1 MYLENL
7 KEILKLIE
15 NISPQ
20 AKDYVSKAFDNKRVE
35 VVHFVLTEEN
45 KGVFLI
51 VDNDDCC
58 IFYASFLNESNIE
71 QVLKIIEDKTNEYI
85 SKINSKEICF
95 NVYGENSKVINLVRI
110 LGFNVDIEGF
120 HLEYVGK
127 DAPMINDCKMINK
140 GFNSSMLKEFIDLF
154 DSSYYQLNKDN
165 GWEIDSHAIYAEE
178 FHNKLNQLDK
188 LNQVCSFWLD
198 NELVGAYI
206 FEKNYITDIVVRPS
220 FQNKGYGSCMLAH
233 CIRNMMTNKFVKN
246 IRLRVTKLNVSAKR
260 LYERN
265 NFIEIACF
273 AEHTYK

>member
-1 MYLENL
+1 MYIENL
-7 KEILKLIE
+7 EEILRLIE
-15 NISPQ
+15 NISPH

-35 VVHFVLTEEN
+35 IVHFLLTEEN
-45 KGVFLI
+45 KGIFLI

-71 QVLKIIEDKTNEYI
+71 QVLKVIGDKTNEYI

-95 NVYGENSKVINLVRI
+95 NVYGANSKVINLVRT
-110 LGFNVDIEGF
+110 LGFNIDMEGF

-127 DAPMINDCKMINK
+127 YVPKMNDCKMINK

-165 GWEIDSHAIYAEE
+165 GWKIDSHAIYAEE

-198 NELVGAYI
+198 DELVGAYI
-206 FEKNYITDIVVRPS
+206 FEQNYMTDIVVRPS
-220 FQNKGYGSCMLAH
+220 FQNKGYGSYILAH
-233 CIRNMMTNKFVKN
+233 CISNMITNKSVKN
-246 IRLRVTKLNVSAKR
+246 IRLRVAKSNVSAKR
-260 LYERN
+260 FYERN
-265 NFIEIACF
+265 NFVQIACF
-273 AEHTYK
+273 AEYTYK